1 MGRSKVYPLSRSP
14 ELMRQ
19 PPKPACWLWTCSEN
33 LSGCCPEHRRIIW
46 NIRRLL
52 ERREAF
58 RLAHATAT
66 EQYPQ
71 GLGPTTAELSSRLGT
86 IAAKTAFSCAACDAI
101 AGELERLPV
110 RQWLVVGIE
119 AHVCVLQTVMDLL
132 SAGFRVFVAVD
143 AVGSRHEIDCRVA
156 LARMESSGATLTTCE
171 SALFEWCADS
181 SAPQFKQLS
190 QLIKE
195 TPPNV

>member
-1 MGRSKVYPLSRSP
+1 MDSATPSLSRSS
-14 ELMRQ
+14 ELMSADDTGLLVVDVQEKLIRLL
-19 PPKPACWLWTCSEN
+19 PDH
-33 LSGCCPEHRRIIW
+33 GRIVW

-52 ERREAF
+52 DAAKLF
-58 RLAHATAT
+58 NLPILAT
-66 EQYPQ
+66 EQYPK
-71 GLGPTTAELSSRLGT
+71 GLGPTTAELAERLGP
-86 IAAKTAFSCAACDAI
+86 IAAKTAFSCAACDSV

-110 RQWLVVGIE
+110 QKWLVVGIE

-156 LARMESSGATLTTCE
+156 LARMDSAGATLTTCE
-171 SALFEWCADS
+171 SAMFEWCVDS
-181 SAPQFKQLS
+181 SAQQFKQLS

-195 TPPNV
+195 TPPDA